1 MIRDMT
7 LKVLV
12 LYSFELV
19 SRLGRLFTCHDKRP
33 LACLGPHLI
42 SFTPPAE
49 RQVPFSNSF
58 SKSPTFEIH
67 WLNPGH
73 MPAYSYY
80 SNCGQ
85 WACGMRWSDG
95 PGLDDAHSLGWS
107 QLHRNHM
114 NLKVGKKDLQKKGE
128 AFLLNGQT
136 TVSTTVTINSYAW
149 KPMFLFLF
157 FAF

>member
-1 MIRDMT
+1 MAHVTTKSEVTLAAGVAGSRCLHAMIRDMT

-85 WACGMRWSDG
+85 WACGMR
-95 PGLDDAHSLGWS
+95 
-107 QLHRNHM
+107 
-114 NLKVGKKDLQKKGE
+114 
-128 AFLLNGQT
+128 
-136 TVSTTVTINSYAW
+136 
-149 KPMFLFLF
+149 
-157 FAF
+157 